1 MLHAAG
7 TRAIGTL
14 MVSPEVPGAILHASV
29 THGCAT
35 NAMTPHARGRLGMF
49 VFARA
54 ADHIAGH
61 ADRPLLVTPS
71 LVGTTTR
78 AHHYPDELGGGL
90 DQAGEPDASTDDGS
104 HVLTATSRAGLSAA
118 RRDPPRP
125 RSTPARLRPAPGTD
139 CSHRR
144 SR

>member
-29 THGCAT
+29 THGYAT

-54 ADHIAGH
+54 ADHTAGH
-61 ADRPLLVTPS
+61 ADRP
-71 LVGTTTR
+71 
-78 AHHYPDELGGGL
+78 
-90 DQAGEPDASTDDGS
+90 
-104 HVLTATSRAGLSAA
+104 
-118 RRDPPRP
+118 
-125 RSTPARLRPAPGTD
+125 
-139 CSHRR
+139 
-144 SR
+144 